1 MKRQIPPHRTPGN
14 DLRAGARFWPL
25 AGKGAK
31 PAGARAFCMERRGF
45 TLVEM
50 LVSLIIGTIM
60 VGGVMGLISVS
71 MRHKAQLSD
80 KSQIQP
86 VLESAAQIILADPV
100 RATEGIVQLKELTG
114 APSVAV
120 AVAPVELQERR
131 AGEPAGQLSRVML
144 SYRTG
149 RLEFSVI
156 IPPKRN

>member
-1 MKRQIPPHRTPGN
+1 MKRHIPLHWTPAKDPRIRVG
-14 DLRAGARFWPL
+14 LLPS
-25 AGKGAK
+25 AGKVAK
-31 PAGARAFCMERRGF
+31 PSRARAFCGKQRGF

-71 MRHKAQLSD
+71 MRHKTQLSD

-86 VLESAAQIILADPV
+86 ILESAAQIILADPV
-100 RATEGIVQLKELTG
+100 RATEGIVQLKELAG